1 VSRRRG
7 SPKNMMVIG
16 WEEDGKTLRKL
27 TRKEIATMSKRQKT
41 DLGILK
47 PVVGESVV
55 QKTASAAGPHDKPK
69 RKKRRQER
77 REEKRKL
84 QNGEF
89 D

>member
-1 VSRRRG
+1 
-7 SPKNMMVIG
+7 
-16 WEEDGKTLRKL
+16 
-27 TRKEIATMSKRQKT
+27 MSKRQKT